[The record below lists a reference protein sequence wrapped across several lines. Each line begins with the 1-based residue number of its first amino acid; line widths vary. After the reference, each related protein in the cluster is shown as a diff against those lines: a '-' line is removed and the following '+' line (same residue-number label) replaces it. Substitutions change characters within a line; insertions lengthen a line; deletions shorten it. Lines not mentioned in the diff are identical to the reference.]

1 MQKVSELLNVKASF
15 RLAMR
20 GKSRRLSALA
30 AGLLLAGLC
39 AACGYRYYA
48 GPLQPLPDA
57 QQHTGMKVSDDGTVL
72 FVQERFEVGV
82 RPQTDAE
89 LNRLYPTYSKG
100 GMESINP
107 YTYGD
112 WKDPETGSTPQRFTI
127 FLLKVKNYSY
137 PKVQIDPLKVSLIA
151 ANGREY
157 SALDPL
163 EFDEYYRP
171 YATAYSG
178 NLYDHYEERKDLFA
192 SSRYA
197 SEPVFSGQE
206 AEGFLVFPALHPD
219 VQELRLKLEDVA
231 IRFDFRGD
239 PIEVL
244 DLEYLFFREIGRI
257 YPDGTTRMSAG

>member
-1 MQKVSELLNVKASF
+1 MQ
-15 RLAMR
+15 
-20 GKSRRLSALA
+20 
-30 AGLLLAGLC
+30 
-39 AACGYRYYA
+39 
-48 GPLQPLPDA
+48 
-57 QQHTGMKVSDDGTVL
+57 VSDDGTVL

-89 LNRLYPTYSKG
+89 LNRLYPTYSKD

-112 WKDPETGSTPQRFTI
+112 WQDPETGSTPQRFTV

-157 SALDPL
+157 PALDPL

-178 NLYDHYEERKDLFA
+178 NLYDRYEERKDLFA

-197 SEPVFSGQE
+197 PEPVFSGQE
-206 AEGFLVFPALHPD
+206 AQGFLVFPASTSRRAGTAP
-219 VQELRLKLEDVA
+219 QARGC
-231 IRFDFRGD
+231 GD
-239 PIEVL
+239 PIRFSGRSNRSARPRISFFSGNRP
-244 DLEYLFFREIGRI
+244 DLSRWDDENVFGVIGL
-257 YPDGTTRMSAG
+257 

>member
-1 MQKVSELLNVKASF
+1 M
-15 RLAMR
+15 
-20 GKSRRLSALA
+20 
-30 AGLLLAGLC
+30 
-39 AACGYRYYA
+39 
-48 GPLQPLPDA
+48 
-57 QQHTGMKVSDDGTVL
+57 
-72 FVQERFEVGV
+72 

-89 LNRLYPTYSKG
+89 LNRLYPAYSKG

-112 WKDPETGSTPQRFTI
+112 WEDPETGSTPQRFTI

-151 ANGREY
+151 SNGREY
-157 SALDPL
+157 PALDPL

-178 NLYDHYEERKDLFA
+178 NLYNRYEERKDLFA

-206 AEGFLVFPALHPD
+206 AQGFLVFPALHPD
-219 VQELRLKLEDVA
+219 VRELRLKLEDVA

-257 YPDGTTRMSAG
+257 YPDGTTRMSSG

>member
-1 MQKVSELLNVKASF
+1 MKAPFF
-15 RLAMR
+15 RLATKR
-20 GKSRRLSALA
+20 SSRRVPVLA
-30 AGLLLAGLC
+30 AGLLLAGFWV
-39 AACGYRYYA
+39 ACGYRYYA

-57 QQHTGMKVSDDGTVL
+57 QQQTGMQVSDDGTVL

-100 GMESINP
+100 GIASINP

-137 PKVQIDPLKVSLIA
+137 PKVQIDPLNVSLIA
-151 ANGREY
+151 SNGRQY
-157 SALDPL
+157 PTLDPR
-163 EFDEYYRP
+163 EFDEYYRR
-171 YATAYSG
+171 YATAYAG
-178 NLYDHYEERKDLFA
+178 NLYDRYEERKDLFA
-192 SSRYA
+192 ASRYGA
-197 SEPVFSGQE
+197 EPVFSGQE

-219 VQELRLKLEDVA
+219 VQKLRLKLEDVA

-239 PIEVL
+239 PIEML
-244 DLEYLFFREIGRI
+244 DLEYVFFRETGRI
-257 YPDGTTRMSAG
+257 YPDGTTKLSAG

>member
-1 MQKVSELLNVKASF
+1 MWDLPLAPFLRGLLNMKASF
-15 RLAMR
+15 RLATR
-20 GKSRRLSALA
+20 GRPQRLSVLV

-57 QQHTGMKVSDDGTVL
+57 QQHTGMQVSDDGTVL

-89 LNRLYPTYSKG
+89 LNRLYPMYSKD

-112 WKDPETGSTPQRFTI
+112 WKDPETGSTPQRFTV

-157 SALDPL
+157 PALDPL

-178 NLYDHYEERKDLFA
+178 ICTTATKSAKTCSPLLDMHPNPYSAVRKPRD
-192 SSRYA
+192 S
-197 SEPVFSGQE
+197 
-206 AEGFLVFPALHPD
+206 
-219 VQELRLKLEDVA
+219 
-231 IRFDFRGD
+231 
-239 PIEVL
+239 
-244 DLEYLFFREIGRI
+244 
-257 YPDGTTRMSAG
+257 

>member
-1 MQKVSELLNVKASF
+1 MKATLLQLVTK
-15 RLAMR
+15 
-20 GKSRRLSALA
+20 RRLRRLPVLA
-30 AGLLLAGLC
+30 AGLLSVGLC

-57 QQHTGMKVSDDGTVL
+57 QQHTGMQVSDDGTVL
-72 FVQERFEVGV
+72 FVQERLEVGV

-89 LNRLYPTYSKG
+89 LNRLYPMYSKG
-100 GMESINP
+100 GIESINP

-112 WKDPETGSTPQRFTI
+112 WKDPETGTTPQRFTI

-137 PKVQIDPLKVSLIA
+137 PKVQIDPLKISLIA

-157 SALDPL
+157 PALDPL
-163 EFDEYYRP
+163 KFDEYYRP

-178 NLYDHYEERKDLFA
+178 NLYDRYEERKDLFA

-206 AEGFLVFPALHPD
+206 AQGFLVFPALHPE

-244 DLEYLFFREIGRI
+244 NLEYLFFRETGRI
-257 YPDGTTRMSAG
+257 YPDGTTRLSSG